1 MNDGGSVQAWL
12 RTCRQPTAPWA
23 LWNTHDGAATYDPNL
38 VQQASGLA
46 LGIDF
51 TNGVRLTMLIVS
63 VLPLAV
69 AVLAYFLMPRRAP
82 S

>member
-1 MNDGGSVQAWL
+1 M
-12 RTCRQPTAPWA
+12 
-23 LWNTHDGAATYDPNL
+23 WNAHDGAAAYDPNL
-38 VQQASGLA
+38 VQQATGLA